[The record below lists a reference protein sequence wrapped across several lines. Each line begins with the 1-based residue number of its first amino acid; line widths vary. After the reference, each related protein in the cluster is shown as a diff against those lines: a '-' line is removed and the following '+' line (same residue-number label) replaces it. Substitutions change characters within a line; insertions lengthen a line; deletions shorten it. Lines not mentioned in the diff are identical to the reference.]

1 VAYRDA
7 LSCISFVTVKENA
20 TLFTPN
26 VYLRS
31 TLATIRA
38 WSLDVYS
45 FAVREHISV

>member
-1 VAYRDA
+1 VAYCDV
-7 LSCISFVTVKENA
+7 LSRISSVTVKENA

-31 TLATIRA
+31 ALATIRA

-45 FAVREHISV
+45 LAARERSSV